1 MRFCNDFVIFTY
13 WLKTSIGN
21 HVCPYEVDI
30 WIHERYTIQY
40 KITYACTMDMFISGK
55 YCSKGCKRFK
65 LIEEHLPIRLIYIEL
80 IVYTIK
86 FNLKVISTEIFIS
99 IFRFVHTKTF
109 NNVIVIADNS
119 TCKVSLPTVR
129 GVFCQHARK
138 TRRAMA
144 QPDLSVS
151 FNTPWPILDLKH
163 VLPISYLIFINSL
176 FWCFNYCLGSI
187 VSTVFL
193 FILYLLI
200 F

>member
-1 MRFCNDFVIFTY
+1 
-13 WLKTSIGN
+13 
-21 HVCPYEVDI
+21 
-30 WIHERYTIQY
+30 
-40 KITYACTMDMFISGK
+40 MDMFISGK

-144 QPDLSVS
+144 QPDLSLS
-151 FNTPWPILDLKH
+151 FNTP
-163 VLPISYLIFINSL
+163 
-176 FWCFNYCLGSI
+176 
-187 VSTVFL
+187 
-193 FILYLLI
+193 
-200 F
+200 

>member
-1 MRFCNDFVIFTY
+1 
-13 WLKTSIGN
+13 
-21 HVCPYEVDI
+21 
-30 WIHERYTIQY
+30 
-40 KITYACTMDMFISGK
+40 MDMFISGK

-129 GVFCQHARK
+129 GVFCQHAHK

-151 FNTPWPILDLKH
+151 FNTP
-163 VLPISYLIFINSL
+163 
-176 FWCFNYCLGSI
+176 
-187 VSTVFL
+187 
-193 FILYLLI
+193 
-200 F
+200 